1 MDIKTFREKRIRS
14 RYLIQ
19 SKLFSDIFYV
29 LYDGL
34 DEQQSQPVYVL
45 KFHRELVSPH
55 FVDYCIQSLQDYLYQ
70 PISGLF
76 ELIDFEFDGEDFYI
90 FYKHQ
95 QNNLVSLDLYLKTLS
110 GSSDSSK
117 KRYQLLL
124 KVSRILY
131 LIEQKNLVFG
141 NFSLNNIF
149 ITENE
154 SVVLGPAKINLI
166 CLEYFISNVDV
177 FDGSIFLSPEFL
189 KGFHFS
195 TKTDIYSFGILAF
208 YLVTLKWPY
217 NSQQSLIRLKSCF
230 MDGPATCSEFND
242 KISDKLNFFIMKSIQ
257 LDSSE
262 RWHSFRLIIGIL
274 EGKETVK
281 FEQLS
286 NHLKTAELFSSDI
299 DASKRSKFGRWITIM
314 SNIFTVILLVALIYF
329 GFVSYFKKYEVVQ
342 IPDVIDGS
350 LDVVKQTL
358 VELKLKP
365 RVVKYNYHPTV
376 PEGHLIRL
384 EPPVGRSIKQ
394 GRAVKLFVSK
404 GRQEIL
410 VPSFIGKT
418 EDEIQFILQGANL
431 EIEIMPP
438 VFSTSV
444 EFGKVVSQLPM
455 PDQYM
460 FDNGKVQL
468 VFSKGSP
475 AKIES
480 IMSLDDDYQ
489 KMSVQFTFTDDLDS
503 VDFQVFE
510 KISDGQMQELY
521 MGVHYGGDFFQEE
534 FIIHHLSF
542 IVIKL
547 NGDIIFT
554 NDPSNAPI

>member
-19 SKLFSDIFYV
+19 SKLFSDIFYA
-29 LYDGL
+29 LYDGV

-95 QNNLVSLDLYLKTLS
+95 QDSLISLDLYLKKLS
-110 GSSDSSK
+110 GSPESTK
-117 KRYQLLL
+117 KRYRLLL
-124 KVSRILY
+124 KVSQILY
-131 LIEQKNLVFG
+131 SIEQKNLVFG

-149 ITENE
+149 MTDNE
-154 SVVLGPAKINLI
+154 SVVLGPAKVNLI

-230 MDGPATCSEFND
+230 MDGPVTCSEVND

-281 FEQLS
+281 FEKLS
-286 NHLKTAELFSSDI
+286 NHLKPAESFSSDI
-299 DASKRSKFGRWITIM
+299 TASKRSKFGQWMTIM
-314 SNIFTVILLVALIYF
+314 SNIFTVILLMVLIYF
-329 GFVSYFKKYEVVQ
+329 GYVSYFKKYDVVQ
-342 IPDVIDGS
+342 IPDVTEVS
-350 LDVVKQTL
+350 LDTVKQTL
-358 VELKLKP
+358 IELKLKP
-365 RVVKYNYHPTV
+365 RTIKYNYHPTI
-376 PEGHLIRL
+376 PEGHIIRL

-394 GRAVKLFVSK
+394 GRVVKLFVSK
-404 GRQEIL
+404 GRQEIV

-418 EDEIQFILQGANL
+418 EDEIRFILQGSNL
-431 EIEIMPP
+431 QLEIMPP
-438 VFSTSV
+438 VFSAGI
-444 EFGKVVSQLPM
+444 EFGKVVSQLPLA
-455 PDQYM
+455 DQYM

-475 AKIES
+475 AKVEF

-489 KMSVQFTFTDDLDS
+489 KVSVQFTFTDDLDS

-510 KISDGQMQELY
+510 KISEDQLQELY
-521 MGVHYGGDFFQEE
+521 TGVHYGGDFFQEE
-534 FIIHHLSF
+534 FIINHSSF

-554 NDPSNAPI
+554 NDPSNQSI

>member
-1 MDIKTFREKRIRS
+1 MDIKTFRQKRIRS

-19 SKLFSDIFYV
+19 TKLFSDIFYA
-29 LYDGL
+29 LFDGV
-34 DEQQSQPVYVL
+34 DEQQSQPVYAL

-95 QNNLVSLDLYLKTLS
+95 QCPLMSLDLFLKKIS
-110 GSSDSSK
+110 VASDRSK
-117 KRYQLLL
+117 KRYHLLL

-149 ITENE
+149 VSDKEDVI
-154 SVVLGPAKINLI
+154 LGPAKVNLI
-166 CLEYFISNVDV
+166 CLEYFIASVDV

-189 KGFHFS
+189 KGFHYS

-208 YLVTLKWPY
+208 YLVTLNWPY
-217 NSQQSLIRLKSCF
+217 DSHQSLIRLKTCF

-257 LDSSE
+257 LDAKE
-262 RWHSFRLIIGIL
+262 RWHSFRLIISIL

-286 NHLKTAELFSSDI
+286 NHLQPEESFLSEIT
-299 DASKRSKFGRWITIM
+299 ASKQSRLGQVVKVF
-314 SNIFTVILLVALIYF
+314 SNIFTVVLIISLIYL
-329 GFVSYFKKYEVVQ
+329 GYDAYFKKYEIVQ
-342 IPDVIDGS
+342 IPDFS
-350 LDVVKQTL
+350 KQPLDNVKQSL
-358 VELKLKP
+358 IDLQLNP
-365 RVVKYNYHPTV
+365 RSIKYNYHPTI
-376 PEGHLIRL
+376 PEGHVIRL
-384 EPPVGRSIKQ
+384 EPPFGRSIKQ
-394 GRAVKLFVSK
+394 GRAVRLFVSK

-410 VPSFIGKT
+410 VPSFIGKS
-418 EDEIQFILQGANL
+418 EEEIRFILQGANIEL
-431 EIEIMPP
+431 EIMPP
-438 VFSTSV
+438 VFSTQV
-444 EFGKVVSQLPM
+444 DFGKVVSQLPL

-460 FDNGKVQL
+460 FDSGKIQL

-475 AKIES
+475 VQVEQLLS
-480 IMSLDDDYQ
+480 IDDDYQ
-489 KMSVQFTFTDDLDS
+489 KVSVQFTFTQDLDS
-503 VDFQVFE
+503 VDFQVYE
-510 KISDGQMQELY
+510 QISEEQVQELHS
-521 MGVHYGGDFFQEE
+521 GVHYGGDFFQEE
-534 FIIHHLSF
+534 FVIHKASL
-542 IVIKL
+542 ILIKL
-547 NGDIIFT
+547 NGEVIYPNEQRHTSF
-554 NDPSNAPI
+554 